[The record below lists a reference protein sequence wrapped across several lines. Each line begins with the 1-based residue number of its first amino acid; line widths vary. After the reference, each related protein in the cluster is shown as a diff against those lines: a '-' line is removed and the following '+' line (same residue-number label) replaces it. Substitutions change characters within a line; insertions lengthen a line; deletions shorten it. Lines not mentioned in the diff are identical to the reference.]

1 VPCNLVPKKD
11 PAGGERKPAGSGT
24 KLCNL
29 IRYEFPGPCNY
40 PKSALGWSIFGP
52 MVVACAIGVWGFMDM
67 KLIVVILVSA
77 ATASA
82 ALAQGPSTEKLKA
95 DVQKVVKIISSNSAK
110 VQAYCEAM
118 KLSDQMDEAEQNNDA
133 AKTEGLFKRI
143 EELDQKLGPEFIK
156 LAEDLQNIDPSSPDG
171 LEIGSTLGALGKL
184 CK

>member
-1 VPCNLVPKKD
+1 
-11 PAGGERKPAGSGT
+11 
-24 KLCNL
+24 
-29 IRYEFPGPCNY
+29 
-40 PKSALGWSIFGP
+40 
-52 MVVACAIGVWGFMDM
+52 M
-67 KLIVVILVSA
+67 KLIAAILMTA
-77 ATASA
+77 ATAPA

-95 DVQKVVKIISSNSAK
+95 DVQKVVKIISSNSAT

-133 AKTEGLFKRI
+133 AKMEGLFKRI

>member
-1 VPCNLVPKKD
+1 
-11 PAGGERKPAGSGT
+11 
-24 KLCNL
+24 
-29 IRYEFPGPCNY
+29 
-40 PKSALGWSIFGP
+40 
-52 MVVACAIGVWGFMDM
+52 MDM

-95 DVQKVVKIISSNSAK
+95 DVQKVVKIISSDSAK

>member
-1 VPCNLVPKKD
+1 
-11 PAGGERKPAGSGT
+11 
-24 KLCNL
+24 
-29 IRYEFPGPCNY
+29 
-40 PKSALGWSIFGP
+40 
-52 MVVACAIGVWGFMDM
+52 M
-67 KLIVVILVSA
+67 KLIAAILMTA

-95 DVQKVVKIISSNSAK
+95 DVQKVVKIISSDSAK

-118 KLSDQMDEAEQNNDA
+118 KLSDQMDEAGQNNDA

>member
-1 VPCNLVPKKD
+1 
-11 PAGGERKPAGSGT
+11 
-24 KLCNL
+24 
-29 IRYEFPGPCNY
+29 
-40 PKSALGWSIFGP
+40 LG
-52 MVVACAIGVWGFMDM
+52 AFMDL
-67 KLIVVILVSA
+67 KLIAAFLVTA

-82 ALAQGPSTEKLKA
+82 ALAQGASTEKLKA
-95 DVQKVVKIISSNSAK
+95 DVQKVVKIISSDSAK